1 MKTKGISQEGLK
13 LIACITMLIDHIG
26 HVVVYPMYLQ
36 SQLLTGL
43 ALAEQTQRLHLA
55 YVVMKSVGRL
65 SFPIFCFL
73 LAEGLRHTR
82 STKNYGLRLLIGAL
96 LSEIPFN
103 LVESGSP
110 VWRYRQSVMV
120 TLLLGY
126 CMILLMDKVENLTWK
141 AVVMIPFAVVAELL
155 GTDYGWSGIVL
166 IGIFVLSEQM
176 YNRNLI
182 RFFAMVI
189 LFHYTTS
196 TPLVFG
202 GLSIPRQVLGA
213 LSMLF
218 ISAYD
223 GRKLTYSKAAQWAF
237 YLFYP
242 VHLLVL
248 YGITLIL

>member
-1 MKTKGISQEGLK
+1 MKKGISQEGLK

-26 HVVVYPMYLQ
+26 YAIVYPAYLQ
-36 SQLLTGL
+36 SQVLAGL
-43 ALAEQTQRLHLA
+43 EGAEQTRFLYLG
-55 YVVMKSVGRL
+55 YVVMRCVGRL
-65 SFPIFCFL
+65 SLPIFCFL
-73 LAEGLRHTR
+73 LTEGARHTR
-82 STKNYGLRLLIGAL
+82 DKKRYGLRLLIGVV
-96 LSEIPFN
+96 LSELPFN
-103 LVESGSP
+103 LVVSGSP
-110 VWRYRQSVMV
+110 VWRSQQSVML
-120 TLLLGY
+120 TLFLGY
-126 CMILLMDKVENLTWK
+126 CMILLMERIESLSWK
-141 AVVMIPFAVVAELL
+141 AVVMVPFAVAAEFL

-189 LFHYTTS
+189 LFHYTAS
-196 TPLVFG
+196 NPLVFG
-202 GLSIPRQVLGA
+202 GFSIPRQVLGA

-223 GRKLTYSKAAQWAF
+223 GTKLTRSKAAQWAF

-248 YGITLIL
+248 YGITLML